1 VEAGR
6 LRGFA
11 RGPPV
16 HAIFSA
22 PSDSTP
28 PLTGRVGFGV
38 EVVVRVEDDDEPGG
52 RDNRDAAVVVAV
64 GVVGD
69 KTSTVEDS
77 DDSDILEA

>member
-1 VEAGR
+1 LVEAGR

-11 RGPPV
+11 HGPLV

-22 PSDSTP
+22 LSDSTP
-28 PLTGRVGFGV
+28 PLTGRVGDGVVARV
-38 EVVVRVEDDDEPGG
+38 EVDEEPGG